1 MIGPVVWMVNTLS
14 YYYTYTNEVNN
25 YGFFTLSYCVW
36 YTYGALLQQVLTLHW
51 FYKLNSWS
59 YV

>member
-1 MIGPVVWMVNTLS
+1 MIGPVVWMINTLS

-51 FYKLNSWS
+51 FYKLK
-59 YV
+59 